1 MTNDELKEH
10 ILSLD
15 EMSIELDVIMG
26 KIKDHNTEIETLWDR
41 YWEIFNKLTE
51 MITADMKGKV

>member
-26 KIKDHNTEIETLWDR
+26 RIKDHNTEIETLWDR

-51 MITADMKGKV
+51 MITADMKGNV